1 MATLDKV
8 MEMQNQG
15 KSDNEITTQLQNE
28 GVSPTEINDSINQ
41 AKVKNAV
48 SPPAPISTPE
58 GMQVS
63 ENPSQL
69 PPLPP
74 QPKFEELPPEQPRA
88 PQQQMPEMQQSQP
101 QMQAPQPQMQQ
112 SQSFPPQQAPQP
124 QDAYYQ
130 ETPQAYSGEDSYAPQ
145 GSLDIETISQIAE
158 QISTETLENYK
169 AKTGDISSF
178 KNRTESRIDD
188 IDDRLKRIENS
199 IDRLQQAVIEKI
211 GEFGESSA
219 MIHKDLDNLHGTVA
233 KLMNPLIDNVNEMRK
248 HKR

>member
-58 GMQVS
+58 GMQAS

-88 PQQQMPEMQQSQP
+88 PQQQMPEMQQSQPQMQAPQP

-158 QISTETLENYK
+158 QISTETLE
-169 AKTGDISSF
+169 DISSF

>member
-58 GMQVS
+58 GMQAS

-158 QISTETLENYK
+158 QISTETLENYI